1 MSIIPILSWILAASV
16 RASLLVLV
24 ILLLQRLLR
33 SRLSAKWKYALWTPV
48 LAAILIPAQPLLP
61 NWEWPIANESHTT
74 SRVDTA
80 PMAPEIDLGS
90 EQQSMPPDTNLAA
103 VQPVDEVVASELD
116 IASLTPANP
125 AARAP
130 AGGDAEIAFRDVGE
144 TELSRSVASSQQTRD
159 WWTILAAGWL
169 LGAVCLGV
177 VVWVSYASTLRRV
190 RRRAISVDQV
200 DLARVRSLAKEIGLR
215 GPPQVWLSPEVKAP
229 AVCGVLRPMLLL
241 NESFFQM
248 LSREESDFV
257 LRHELMHI
265 RRGDLLLNTLL
276 FGLLS
281 LHWFNPLLWYAFFR
295 AGADREAACDEDVL
309 HAESP
314 ARRVAYGKT
323 LLRMETELPQSGL
336 CLGFVGMVQKGK
348 RIRERIQFISNPKRM
363 RLSVKSL
370 ALLCMCVTAILGIA
384 KSAEPQSKPQT
395 QPATLAKEEPE
406 TEEAK
411 GEKQQREIS
420 LKFQKVASLESP
432 GEDLSLARVSVSL
445 DQNAVLARVQTGDQ
459 DTRLSRVRTRRY
471 DVVLQDL
478 NAKSPRRTSLGD
490 HYFGFVPK
498 SNLAFEVSWGTG
510 VRFWNTRTHTPS
522 GDYMPHALREDTTI
536 LPAVSPDGKVMV
548 TRSQLDHLQFWNIET
563 RQPITE
569 EIKQPGMVSSMRFSA
584 DGKWFFS
591 RARGGLSIRDPRTG
605 DLVVADIRHDASGY
619 AYLSASKQ
627 LLTVQ
632 NDHDDESGWHS
643 ELVIRGGKA
652 FAERRRIEMDGQA
665 QKAAWIDK
673 SHILVVGRNPD
684 LRSNERETLYVV
696 TLSDNK
702 TDVRTLLHYNWIRE
716 AVVAPDR
723 THFVVRTREETSC
736 WKVGDREP
744 VWTQTGDH
752 LVSFGDRDWVL
763 FHNGPAV
770 AYSLADGSEL
780 WRGEDVRLCKVF
792 GSKIWVCNDK
802 EMEIWQVEPDAQ
814 PEKPAANPVPPQHNS
829 RTLTNR
835 SHAAYRLLKDED
847 GEVRTAEFFNKARI
861 RRLIDGGKAGKEEF
875 SSAQQLH
882 QLSHLKRLVVG
893 YGSELTTDDLE
904 SLSRLPGIVEMEFG
918 VPSLASEYVTIEGD
932 LLPLGQLKTLEV
944 VRLCK
949 DGIHDDDL
957 RFVAELPRLHTLE
970 FRADNGRADRP
981 MCTDKCVEYL
991 CKAQQLRRLSI
1002 AGGQFTD
1009 DFVETLVRRLPRL
1022 ETLLLNSNAF
1032 TDESLRSIAK
1042 HGHNLRELS
1051 IASKQFTEQGR
1062 KALDALPKLRSA
1074 SSAKRATE
1082 RKSNEDEKT
1091 PQANA
1096 TNAEII
1102 SISTVGP
1109 RAELQTDTD
1118 IVRYKGHFFMAFAKP
1133 TRERQNAIHIL
1144 QSADGR
1150 DWKLAT
1156 TLRSEIEERRP
1167 DVTHSTHY
1175 SGRPVWFSTMP
1186 SGRLCV
1192 TGRASEKTIVW
1203 STDDGADWREEL
1215 DIKLSRSYSRIHW
1228 QNDRAYCV
1236 SDESSSCGEKFELF
1250 RLESAGEDSAPK
1262 TVYELS
1268 HNSHTLT
1275 GPRESQLVVTKDR
1288 AFCMLS
1294 FKTYNFDKVRRWL
1307 IPSGKYA
1314 TGSIGVSKAPY
1325 TEWTWT
1331 QTNLKF
1337 GHPNLLVLKDASIV
1351 SSVFIEGD
1359 EAHSALCQIDPSTG
1373 KLTELLRFPTGG
1385 IRQPVGMAEYDGH
1398 IWASFY
1404 DGPREGEKPVMLKV
1418 AKIKLVRK

>member
-1 MSIIPILSWILAASV
+1 
-16 RASLLVLV
+16 
-24 ILLLQRLLR
+24 
-33 SRLSAKWKYALWTPV
+33 
-48 LAAILIPAQPLLP
+48 
-61 NWEWPIANESHTT
+61 
-74 SRVDTA
+74 
-80 PMAPEIDLGS
+80 
-90 EQQSMPPDTNLAA
+90 
-103 VQPVDEVVASELD
+103 
-116 IASLTPANP
+116 
-125 AARAP
+125 
-130 AGGDAEIAFRDVGE
+130 
-144 TELSRSVASSQQTRD
+144 
-159 WWTILAAGWL
+159 
-169 LGAVCLGV
+169 
-177 VVWVSYASTLRRV
+177 
-190 RRRAISVDQV
+190 
-200 DLARVRSLAKEIGLR
+200 
-215 GPPQVWLSPEVKAP
+215 
-229 AVCGVLRPMLLL
+229 MLLL

-248 LSREESDFV
+248 LSREEADFV

-265 RRGDLLLNTLL
+265 RRGDVLLNTML

-323 LLRMETELPQSGL
+323 LLRMEAELPQSGL

-363 RLSVKSL
+363 RFSVKSL
-370 ALLCMCVTAILGIA
+370 VLLCMCVTAILGIA

-445 DQNAVLARVQTGDQ
+445 EQNSVLARVPTGERDSG
-459 DTRLSRVRTRRY
+459 LNSRVRFRRY

-522 GDYMPHALREDTTI
+522 GDYMSHELREDTTI

-569 EIKQPGMVSSMRFSA
+569 EIKQPGLVSSMRFSA

-619 AYLSASKQ
+619 AYVSASKQ

-652 FAERRRIEMDGQA
+652 FAERRRIEMDGQT

-736 WKVGDREP
+736 WKVGGREP
-744 VWTQTGDH
+744 VWTRTGDH

-792 GSKIWVCNDK
+792 GSKIWTCNDEK
-802 EMEIWQVEPDAQ
+802 MEIWQVEPDTA
-814 PEKPAANPVPPQHNS
+814 P
-829 RTLTNR
+829 
-835 SHAAYRLLKDED
+835 LK
-847 GEVRTAEFFNKARI
+847 
-861 RRLIDGGKAGKEEF
+861 
-875 SSAQQLH
+875 
-882 QLSHLKRLVVG
+882 
-893 YGSELTTDDLE
+893 
-904 SLSRLPGIVEMEFG
+904 
-918 VPSLASEYVTIEGD
+918 
-932 LLPLGQLKTLEV
+932 
-944 VRLCK
+944 
-949 DGIHDDDL
+949 
-957 RFVAELPRLHTLE
+957 
-970 FRADNGRADRP
+970 
-981 MCTDKCVEYL
+981 
-991 CKAQQLRRLSI
+991 
-1002 AGGQFTD
+1002 
-1009 DFVETLVRRLPRL
+1009 
-1022 ETLLLNSNAF
+1022 
-1032 TDESLRSIAK
+1032 
-1042 HGHNLRELS
+1042 
-1051 IASKQFTEQGR
+1051 
-1062 KALDALPKLRSA
+1062 SA
-1074 SSAKRATE
+1074 SSAERATE

-1118 IVRYKGHFFMAFAKP
+1118 IVRYKGHFYIAFAKP

-1144 QSADGR
+1144 QSVDGR

-1236 SDESSSCGEKFELF
+1236 SDESSSCGEKFEFF
-1250 RLESAGEDSAPK
+1250 RLESAGEGSAPK

-1314 TGSIGVSKAPY
+1314 TGRIGVSKAPY

-1331 QTNLKF
+1331 PTNLKF

-1351 SSVFIEGD
+1351 SSVFIDGD

-1385 IRQPVGMAEYDGH
+1385 IRQPVGMAEHDGH

-1418 AKIKLVRK
+1418 AKIKLVRKIGHIDRRISKP